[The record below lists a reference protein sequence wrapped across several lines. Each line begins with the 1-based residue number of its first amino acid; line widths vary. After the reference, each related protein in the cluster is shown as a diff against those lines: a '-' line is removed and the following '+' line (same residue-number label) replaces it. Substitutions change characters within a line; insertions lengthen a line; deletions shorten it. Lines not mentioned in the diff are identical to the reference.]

1 MKEKQTPVLMAEDV
15 LAATGGRLLRGGSD
29 TVFYGISTDSRNLS
43 PGNLFV
49 PLAGETF
56 DGHDFIGDALNA
68 GVSGVLVQRG
78 KEDKTG
84 TSSRGAAQG
93 AARGAAVISV
103 ADTLRALGDLAHYW
117 RQLFPVPVI
126 AVTGSSGKTTTKEM
140 IGRILSAGRRVLKSE
155 GNFNNLVGLPLT
167 IFRMNGSHE
176 AAVLEMGTNRRGEI
190 GRLTEIARPDVG
202 VITNIGPAHLEGFG
216 SLETVREEKG
226 DLFRMMGNLGIAVI
240 NCDDEHLDVLARRWD
255 GERIT
260 FGFDRRAFVRAER
273 VIPGREGRTS
283 FVLRIGELSR
293 DVSLMTAGEHN
304 VRNALAAAAAAW
316 ATGADMEAVAGGL
329 ETFEPVAG
337 RMIIHRLKN
346 GAFLIDDSYNA
357 NPASVK
363 EALKTL
369 RHLKG
374 TRRGIAVLGDMLEL
388 GERTAELHE
397 ETGRA
402 VAEAGVEIL
411 FLKGAFARSVAS
423 GAMERGLTEE
433 RIFFPDGPS
442 DIASY
447 LRVHLGEGEW
457 VLIKGSRRMKME
469 EVAQAVI
476 RDIGLRE
483 DPGAAGSARA
493 GD

>member
-1 MKEKQTPVLMAEDV
+1 LKEKQSPVLMAADV
-15 LAATGGRLLRGGSD
+15 LEATGGRLLRGGSD
-29 TVFYGISTDSRNLS
+29 RVFYGISTDSRNIS

-49 PLAGETF
+49 PLVGETF
-56 DGHDFIGDALNA
+56 DGHDFIVDALKA

-78 KEDKTG
+78 KEEKAG
-84 TSSRGAAQG
+84 ALSSD
-93 AARGAAVISV
+93 AAVISV
-103 ADTLRALGDLAHYW
+103 DDTLRALGDIAHYW
-117 RQLFPVPVI
+117 RQLFPIPVI

-140 IGRILSAGRRVLKSE
+140 IGRILSSGRRVLKSK

-176 AAVLEMGTNRRGEI
+176 AVVLEMGTNRRGEI
-190 GRLTEIARPDVG
+190 ARLTEIAGPDVG

-216 SLETVREEKG
+216 SLEAVREEKG
-226 DLFRMMGNLGIAVI
+226 DLFRVMENRGVAVI
-240 NCDDEHLDVLARRWD
+240 NCDDAHIDFLARRWD

-260 FGFDRRAFVRAER
+260 FGFNRRAFVSAEC
-273 VIPGREGRTS
+273 VGTGKDGRMS
-283 FVLRIGELSR
+283 FVLKIGELSR

-316 ATGADMEAVAGGL
+316 ATGADIEAVGRGL

-346 GAFLIDDSYNA
+346 GAFIIDDSYNA

-363 EALKTL
+363 EALNTL
-369 RHLKG
+369 ARLKG
-374 TRRGIAVLGDMLEL
+374 KRRAVAVLGDMLEL
-388 GERTAELHE
+388 GERSAELHE

-402 VAEAGVEIL
+402 VAEAGVETL

-423 GAMERGLTEE
+423 GAMERGLAEE
-433 RIFFPDGPS
+433 RIFFFDETS
-442 DIASY
+442 EIETSLSAD
-447 LRVHLGEGEW
+447 LGEGDW

-469 EVAQAVI
+469 EVVQAII
-476 RDIGLRE
+476 RNIGINKE
-483 DPGAAGSARA
+483 EGEAGGARA
-493 GD
+493 AD